1 MRNAAFDRLTQ
12 VRVSQTLQLAVQVAD
27 LKYALLV
34 YTSGPATAHALD
46 ERRTD
51 VQATLDSV
59 DKPLTPTGTG

>member
-1 MRNAAFDRLTQ
+1 M
-12 VRVSQTLQLAVQVAD
+12 SQTLQLAVQVAD